1 MKIVY
6 IIGAFVIKGGAE
18 RILSEKANYF
28 ADKCR
33 YDVTIVIC
41 TQYPKQSNA
50 YYLSNAVKQI
60 FLDIPLYSQY
70 KYKYP
75 MRLWIKR
82 ATNNLLR
89 KSLTKCIQSLNPDY
103 LIGMGHFKANMICS
117 IDCRAKKII
126 ECHEARYFTQS
137 SYANH
142 QSQII
147 KLFTKFY
154 RKRYFRTIEK
164 KADVVVTLTEG
175 DKLLWSN
182 AKRIEVIPN
191 FSEMKVSQIS
201 SCNSK
206 RIIAVGRLSWEKGYD
221 RLIDIWEIVTK
232 IVPDWK
238 LDIYGE
244 GELGAELNKTIEKR
258 NIQNISIHPVTNNI
272 SHEYSTSSICVMTSY
287 FEGFAL
293 VLLEALKHGVPCIA
307 FDCPF
312 GPASI
317 IEDGKCG
324 YIINEGNISLFAEKL
339 RLLMSEEELRKEFS
353 KESLNRADYF
363 AVDTIMKKWIDLF
376 ESLH

>member
-6 IIGAFVIKGGAE
+6 IIGSFVIKGGAE

-164 KADVVVTLTEG
+164 KLM
-175 DKLLWSN
+175 LL
-182 AKRIEVIPN
+182 
-191 FSEMKVSQIS
+191 
-201 SCNSK
+201 
-206 RIIAVGRLSWEKGYD
+206 
-221 RLIDIWEIVTK
+221 
-232 IVPDWK
+232 
-238 LDIYGE
+238 
-244 GELGAELNKTIEKR
+244 
-258 NIQNISIHPVTNNI
+258 
-272 SHEYSTSSICVMTSY
+272 
-287 FEGFAL
+287 
-293 VLLEALKHGVPCIA
+293 
-307 FDCPF
+307 
-312 GPASI
+312 
-317 IEDGKCG
+317 
-324 YIINEGNISLFAEKL
+324 
-339 RLLMSEEELRKEFS
+339 
-353 KESLNRADYF
+353 
-363 AVDTIMKKWIDLF
+363 
-376 ESLH
+376 LH